1 MTDKDQQ
8 LKHFR
13 DAVDRKAERADSGAP
28 AHTGPPPEQQGE
40 AGPQRSLTEPGRPQ
54 DVDPS
59 HKSSRKG
66 HVTAD
71 KWNQ

>member
-13 DAVDRKAERADSGAP
+13 DAVDRKAEHDGAGNP
-28 AHTGPPPEQQGE
+28 ARSGPPPEQQGE
-40 AGPQRSLTEPGRPQ
+40 AGPQRSLTEPGRGQ

-59 HKSSRKG
+59 RKSSRKG
-66 HVTAD
+66 HDTAD

>member
-1 MTDKDQQ
+1 MTDKEQQ

-13 DAVDRKAERADSGAP
+13 DAVDRKAEASQVDNPSRS
-28 AHTGPPPEQQGE
+28 GPPPEERGE
-40 AGPQRSLTEPGRPQ
+40 EGPQRSLTEPGRPQ
-54 DVDPS
+54 DVDPQ

>member
-1 MTDKDQQ
+1 MTNKEEQ

-13 DAVDRKAERADSGAP
+13 DALDRKAEAAQAGNQVHS
-28 AHTGPPPEQQGE
+28 GPPPAERGE
-40 AGPQRSLTEPGRPQ
+40 EGPQRSLTEPGRPQ
-54 DVDPS
+54 DVDPQ

>member
-13 DAVDRKAERADSGAP
+13 EALDRKEDEAQAGNP
-28 AHTGPPPEQQGE
+28 ARSGPPPEQHGDE
-40 AGPQRSLTEPGRPQ
+40 GPQRSLTEQSRPQ
-54 DVDPS
+54 DVDARE
-59 HKSSRKG
+59 KSSRKG